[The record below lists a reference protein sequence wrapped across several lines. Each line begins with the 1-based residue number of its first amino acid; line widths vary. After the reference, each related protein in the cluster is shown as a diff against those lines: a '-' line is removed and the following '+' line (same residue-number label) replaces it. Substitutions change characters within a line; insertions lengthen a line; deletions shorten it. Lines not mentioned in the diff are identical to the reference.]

1 MSENEK
7 YKLLGFDCV
16 KRNVNLMVLNTG
28 RVLSVSYDQI
38 RNSEIID
45 DLNKRE
51 IESVYRKIYSSG
63 YSVDTEYD
71 FIERP
76 EKQWFFYAICC
87 MIISVCY
94 IFSNVSAVKPVYLE
108 QFNLIITPGTFIYP
122 FTFLVVDLLNEFFG
136 YKRARNAIFLCVIA
150 NTAILGLLTASLSLP
165 TIDGWRFNSGYND
178 LIIQIQSTFIA
189 STLSFTVSEIV
200 NSKALCFIKKL
211 TNSNYLYIRIISSIF
226 IASVFDSFIFCFVA
240 FYGLMANA
248 QIVDMAI
255 LQIIIKLFYA
265 LFNIFPAYGARYL
278 FRKYL
283 AYR

>member
-7 YKLLGFDCV
+7 YKLLGFDHA

-76 EKQWFFYAICC
+76 EKQWFFYSICC

-94 IFSNVSAVKPVYLE
+94 IFSNISAVKPVYLE
-108 QFNLIITPGTFIYP
+108 RFNLIITPGTFIYP

-136 YKRARNAIFLCVIA
+136 YKRARTAIILCVIA
-150 NTAILGLLTASLSLP
+150 NSVILGLLTVSLSLP
-165 TIDGWRFNSGYND
+165 TIDGWRFNSGYHD

-200 NSKALCFIKKL
+200 NSKVLCFIKKL
-211 TNSNYLYIRIISSIF
+211 TNSNYLYIRIVSSIF
-226 IASVFDSFIFCFVA
+226 IASVFDSFIFCFIA
-240 FYGLMANA
+240 FYGLMDTV
-248 QIVDMAI
+248 QIVDMVMI
-255 LQIIIKLFYA
+255 QIFIKIFYA
-265 LFNIFPAYGARYL
+265 LFNVFPAYGARYL

-283 AYR
+283 AYK